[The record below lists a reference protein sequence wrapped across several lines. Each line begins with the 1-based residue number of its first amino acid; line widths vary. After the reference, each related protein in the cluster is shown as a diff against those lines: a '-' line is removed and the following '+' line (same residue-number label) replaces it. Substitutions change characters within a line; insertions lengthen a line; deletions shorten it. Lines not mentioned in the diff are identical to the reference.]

1 MGKPTGEPN
10 KHCITGTINYI
21 KYLVEHLSKHHDLLG
36 RNITIDRL
44 HSSFQAAEWLL
55 EKKITM
61 VDTLQQSRIG
71 IPTVLKDIK
80 EGELLISETYWKEV
94 GKLNLSSYVVT
105 TSKRRKKNIIRISAL
120 EPLHAITDGNKEKL
134 ASLQFHKRWH

>member
-1 MGKPTGEPN
+1 M
-10 KHCITGTINYI
+10 
-21 KYLVEHLSKHHDLLG
+21 G

-61 VDTLQQSRIG
+61 VGTLQQNRIG